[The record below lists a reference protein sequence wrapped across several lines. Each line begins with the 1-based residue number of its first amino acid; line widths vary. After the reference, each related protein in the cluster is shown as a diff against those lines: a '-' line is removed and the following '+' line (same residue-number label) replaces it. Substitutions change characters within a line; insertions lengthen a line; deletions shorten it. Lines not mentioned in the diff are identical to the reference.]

1 MVQAVAASSEL
12 RTLATI
18 FVTGSDTGVGKT
30 RVAGWIARALAA
42 RGVTQVI
49 KPVES
54 GVAAGRPSDAPAAA
68 GDWASAH
75 TLVALPLPLAPL
87 AAAEQANVRLSLP
100 WLTSLYTKLPS
111 AAHRVVEGAGGVAVP
126 IDPLGKD
133 WADFAAAIRPD
144 FVVVVVDDR
153 LGAINQARLAADYL
167 SARYAG
173 SIGIWLNAA
182 HAAPDAAVALAN
194 RDGIRYSGLSLIG
207 ESSFGTL
214 KPERMELP

>member
-1 MVQAVAASSEL
+1 M
-12 RTLATI
+12 ATI

-54 GVAAGRPSDAPAAA
+54 GVSVGRPSDAPAAA

-75 TLVALPLPLAPL
+75 TLVSLPLPLAPL
-87 AAAEQANVRLSLP
+87 AAAEQAGVRLSLP
-100 WLTSLYTKLPS
+100 YLTGLYGKVPA

-126 IDPLGKD
+126 IDPMGKD

-144 FVVVVVDDR
+144 LAVIVVDDR

-167 SARYAG
+167 AARHAG
-173 SIGIWLNAA
+173 DVGIWLNAA
-182 HAAPDAAVALAN
+182 HAAPEGAVAAAN
-194 RDGIRYSGLSLIG
+194 RQGIRDSGLRLVG
-207 ESSFGTL
+207 ESSFGAPA
-214 KPERMELP
+214 PERMELP